1 MKETII
7 KVKGMVCEGC
17 ENRVKNVL
25 SIIDGVKSVEASHKT
40 GIVTVISN
48 KEIEKS
54 IIEEKIDNLGF
65 EIVKED

>member
-1 MKETII
+1 MKELEI

-17 ENRVKNVL
+17 ENRVKNAL
-25 SIIDGVKSVEASHKT
+25 STIDGVDNVEANHKT
-40 GIVTVISN
+40 GIVIVKLN

-54 IIEEKIDNLGF
+54 IFEEKIDDLGF

>member
-1 MKETII
+1 MKELKI

-17 ENRVKNVL
+17 ENRVKNAL
-25 SIIDGVKSVEASHKT
+25 STIDGVDNVEANHKT
-40 GIVTVISN
+40 GIVTVKLN

-54 IIEEKIDNLGF
+54 IFEEKIDNLGF